1 MYVMNITVMQEDSK
15 WLLLV
20 FTLPTSK
27 ASERVQ
33 IWRKL
38 QRFGTIPFRNAGSLL
53 PNTPDN
59 QERFEWLATAI
70 RESQGEASILQI
82 QAIDDLSYDALQD
95 QFRKARA
102 EDYIALI
109 EDLQKLKPSAKGPS
123 SQMLRLRRRFEE
135 IVAIDFFTS
144 PLRGRAERAIAQA
157 EQTDTKPSLRERGS
171 ASKAKYQKRTWIT
184 RPRPGI
190 DRVSSAWLISRFI
203 DAKPKFIFGMDPA
216 THRDAIPFDMF
227 QGVGFGHEG
236 DRCTFETLC
245 LAFDISDKR
254 VLTIAQAIHDADL
267 EDGKFGRQEGHAMNQ
282 ILRGW
287 AAQNVPD
294 NQLLRRGMDLIEGFY
309 NSIPLFEGTLP

>member
-1 MYVMNITVMQEDSK
+1 MNGDSK

-38 QRFGTIPFRNAGSLL
+38 QRFGSIPFRNAGSLL
-53 PNTPDN
+53 PNTPEN
-59 QERFEWLATAI
+59 QERFEWLATAV
-70 RESQGEASILQI
+70 RASKGEASILQI
-82 QAIDDLSYDALQD
+82 EAIDDVSSHSLQD

-102 EDYIALI
+102 EDYAVLI
-109 EDLQKLKPSAKGPS
+109 KDLQKLKPSAKGPS
-123 SQMLRLRRRFEE
+123 AQVLRLRRRFEE

-144 PLRGRAERAIAQA
+144 PLRKKAEEVLFQS
-157 EQTDTKPSLRERGS
+157 EQIGTRPSLSKRGS
-171 ASKAKYQKRTWIT
+171 ASKAKYQKRTWVT

-203 DAKPKFIFGMDPA
+203 DAKPKFIFDSSPA
-216 THRDAIPFDMF
+216 AHPNAIPFDMF

-236 DRCTFETLC
+236 DHCTFETLC
-245 LAFDISDKR
+245 LAFDVSDKR
-254 VLTIAQAIHDADL
+254 VLTLAQAIHDADL
-267 EDGKFGRQEGHAMNQ
+267 EDEKFGRHEGHAMNQ

-287 AAQNVPD
+287 AAQNIPD
-294 NQLLRRGMDLIEGFY
+294 DQLLRRGMDLIEGFY
-309 NSIPLFEGTLP
+309 NSIPEPEETLR

>member
-1 MYVMNITVMQEDSK
+1 MNITAMRCDSK

-38 QRFGTIPFRNAGSLL
+38 QRFGSIPFRNAGSLL

-59 QERFEWLATAI
+59 QERFEWLATAV
-70 RESQGEASILQI
+70 RTSKGEASILQI
-82 QAIDDLSYDALQD
+82 QAIDDLPSNALQN

-102 EDYIALI
+102 ADYTELI
-109 EDLQKLKPSAKGPS
+109 KDLQKLKPDAKGPS
-123 SQMLRLRRRFEE
+123 SQVLRLRRRFEE

-144 PLRGRAERAIAQA
+144 PLRGRAEEALAQA
-157 EQTDTKPSLRERGS
+157 EQTGTKPKLSKRGN

-203 DAKPKFIFGMDPA
+203 DARPKFIFDTSPA
-216 THRDAIPFDMF
+216 AHPNAIPFDMF
-227 QGVGFGHEG
+227 QGVGFAHEG
-236 DRCTFETLC
+236 DGCTFETLC
-245 LAFDISDKR
+245 LAFNISDKR

-267 EDGKFGRQEGHAMNQ
+267 EDGKFGRHEGHAMNQ

-294 NQLLRRGMDLIEGFY
+294 DELLRRGMDLIEGFY
-309 NSIPLFEGTLP
+309 NSIPHSEETLP

>member
-1 MYVMNITVMQEDSK
+1 MREDSK
-15 WLLLV
+15 WILLV

-33 IWRKL
+33 MWRKL
-38 QRFGTIPFRNAGSLL
+38 QRVGSIPFRNAGSLL
-53 PNTPDN
+53 PNTPEN

-70 RESQGEASILQI
+70 RASKGEASILQI
-82 QAIDDLSYDALQD
+82 QAIDDVSSGDLQD
-95 QFRKARA
+95 QFRKVRTR
-102 EDYIALI
+102 DYMELI
-109 EDLQKLKPSAKGPS
+109 KDLQKLKPSAKGPS
-123 SQMLRLRRRFEE
+123 AQVLRLRRRFEE

-144 PLRGRAERAIAQA
+144 PLRRKAEEALAQA
-157 EQTDTKPSLRERGS
+157 EQTGAKPSVSKEGG
-171 ASKAKYQKRTWIT
+171 ASKAEYQKRTWIT

-203 DAKPKFIFGMDPA
+203 DAKPKFIFDNNPA
-216 THRDAIPFDMF
+216 SHPDAIPFDMF

-236 DRCTFETLC
+236 DHCTFETLC

-254 VLTIAQAIHDADL
+254 VLTLAHAIHDADL
-267 EDGKFGRQEGHAMNQ
+267 EDGKFGRHEGHAMNQ

-294 NQLLRRGMDLIEGFY
+294 DQLLRRGMDLIEGFY
-309 NSIPLFEGTLP
+309 SSIPQPEETTS

>member
-1 MYVMNITVMQEDSK
+1 MNITAMREDSK

-33 IWRKL
+33 MWRKL
-38 QRFGTIPFRNAGSLL
+38 QRFGSIPFRNAGSLL
-53 PNTPDN
+53 PNTPEN

-70 RESQGEASILQI
+70 RASKGEASILQI
-82 QAIDDLSYDALQD
+82 QAIDDVSSDSLQD

-102 EDYIALI
+102 ADYTELI
-109 EDLQKLKPSAKGPS
+109 KDLQKLKPSAKGPS
-123 SQMLRLRRRFEE
+123 SQVLRLRRRFEE
-135 IVAIDFFTS
+135 IVAIDFFTG
-144 PLRGRAERAIAQA
+144 PLRSKAEEALAQA
-157 EQTDTKPSLRERGS
+157 EQTGTKPTLRKRGS

-190 DRVSSAWLISRFI
+190 DRVSSAWLISRYI
-203 DAKPKFIFGMDPA
+203 DAKPKFIFDNNPA
-216 THRDAIPFDMF
+216 AHPNAVPFDMF

-254 VLTIAQAIHDADL
+254 VLILAQAIHDADI
-267 EDGKFGRQEGHAMNQ
+267 EDGKFGRHEGHAMNQ

-294 NQLLRRGMDLIEGFY
+294 DQLLRRGMDLIEGFY
-309 NSIPLFEGTLP
+309 NSIPRSEETLP

>member
-1 MYVMNITVMQEDSK
+1 MNITGMNEDSK
-15 WLLLV
+15 WLLFV

-38 QRFGTIPFRNAGSLL
+38 QRFGSIPFRNAGSLL
-53 PNTPDN
+53 PNTPEN
-59 QERFEWLATAI
+59 QERFEWLATAV
-70 RESQGEASILQI
+70 RASKGEASILQI
-82 QAIDDLSYDALQD
+82 HAIDDVSSDSLQD

-102 EDYIALI
+102 EDYAELI
-109 EDLQKLKPSAKGPS
+109 KDLQKLKPSAKGPS
-123 SQMLRLRRRFEE
+123 AQVLRLRRRFEE

-144 PLRGRAERAIAQA
+144 PLRKKAEEVLFQS
-157 EQTDTKPSLRERGS
+157 EQTGTRPSLSKRGG
-171 ASKAKYQKRTWIT
+171 ACKAKYQKRTWIT

-203 DAKPKFIFGMDPA
+203 DAKPKFIFASSPA
-216 THRDAIPFDMF
+216 AHPHAIPFDMF

-236 DRCTFETLC
+236 DHCTFETLC
-245 LAFDISDKR
+245 LAFDVSDKR
-254 VLTIAQAIHDADL
+254 VLTLAQAIHDADL
-267 EDGKFGRQEGHAMNQ
+267 EDGKFGRHEGHAMNQ

-294 NQLLRRGMDLIEGFY
+294 DQLLRRGMDLIEGFY
-309 NSIPLFEGTLP
+309 NSIPKPEETLP

>member
-1 MYVMNITVMQEDSK
+1 MQKDSK

-33 IWRKL
+33 MWRKL
-38 QRFGTIPFRNAGSLL
+38 QRFGAIPFRNAGSLL

-70 RESQGEASILQI
+70 RATQGEASILQI
-82 QAIDDLSYDALQD
+82 QAIDDLSSGALQD

-102 EDYIALI
+102 VDYTALI
-109 EDLQKLKPSAKGPS
+109 EDLEKLKSSAKGPFT
-123 SQMLRLRRRFEE
+123 QVQRLRRRFEE
-135 IVAIDFFTS
+135 IVAIDFFTN
-144 PLRGRAERAIAQA
+144 PLRGRAEEALAQA
-157 EQTDTKPSLRERGS
+157 EQTGTKPDLRERGS
-171 ASKAKYQKRTWIT
+171 VSKAKYQKRTWIT

-190 DRVSSAWLISRFI
+190 DRASSAWLISRFI
-203 DAKPKFIFGMDPA
+203 DAKPKFIFDTSPA
-216 THRDAIPFDMF
+216 AHPNAIPFDMF
-227 QGVGFGHEG
+227 QGVGFAHEG

-254 VLTIAQAIHDADL
+254 VLFIAQAIHDADL
-267 EDGKFGRQEGHAMNQ
+267 EDGKFGRHEGHAMNQ

-294 NQLLRRGMDLIEGFY
+294 DQLLQRGVDLIEGFY
-309 NSIPLFEGTLP
+309 NSIPQSEEPLS

>member
-1 MYVMNITVMQEDSK
+1 MHEDPR

-38 QRFGTIPFRNAGSLL
+38 QRFGAIAFRNAGSLL
-53 PNTPDN
+53 PNTAEN
-59 QERFEWLATAI
+59 RERFEWLARTI
-70 RESQGEASILQI
+70 RASHGEASVLQI
-82 QAIDDLSYDALQD
+82 QSIDDLPSQGLQD
-95 QFRKARA
+95 QFRNARA
-102 EDYIALI
+102 EDYTALI
-109 EDLQKLKPSAKGPS
+109 EDLQKLKASVKGPS
-123 SQMLRLRRRFEE
+123 SQVQRLRRRFED

-144 PLRGRAERAIAQA
+144 PLRARAEEALRLV
-157 EQTDTKPSLRERGS
+157 EQTGTKTNQRERGS
-171 ASKAKYQKRTWIT
+171 ASKAKYQRRTWIT

-203 DAKPKFIFGMDPA
+203 DAKPRFVFGINPA
-216 THRDAIPFDMF
+216 LHKSAIPFDMF
-227 QGVGFGHEG
+227 QGAGFGHEG

-245 LAFDISDKR
+245 LAFDISDHK

-267 EDGKFGRQEGHAMNQ
+267 EDGKFGRPEGHTLNQ

-294 NQLLRRGMDLIEGFY
+294 DELLRRGMDLIEGLY
-309 NSIPLFEGTLP
+309 HAIPRTPESLP

>member
-1 MYVMNITVMQEDSK
+1 MNEDSK

-38 QRFGTIPFRNAGSLL
+38 QRFGSIPFRNAGSLL
-53 PNTPDN
+53 PNTPEN
-59 QERFEWLATAI
+59 QERFEWLATAV
-70 RESQGEASILQI
+70 RASKGEASILQI
-82 QAIDDLSYDALQD
+82 HAIDDVSSDSLQD

-102 EDYIALI
+102 EDYAELI
-109 EDLQKLKPSAKGPS
+109 KDLQKLKPSAKGPS
-123 SQMLRLRRRFEE
+123 AQVLRLRRRFEE

-144 PLRGRAERAIAQA
+144 PLRKKAEEILFQS
-157 EQTDTKPSLRERGS
+157 EQTGTRPSLSKRGG
-171 ASKAKYQKRTWIT
+171 ASKVKYQKRTWIT

-203 DAKPKFIFGMDPA
+203 DAKPKFIFASNPA
-216 THRDAIPFDMF
+216 AHPNAIPFDMF

-236 DRCTFETLC
+236 DHCTFETLC
-245 LAFDISDKR
+245 LAFDVSDKR
-254 VLTIAQAIHDADL
+254 VLTLAQAIHDADL
-267 EDGKFGRQEGHAMNQ
+267 EDGKFGRHEGHAMNQ

-287 AAQNVPD
+287 ASQNVPD
-294 NQLLRRGMDLIEGFY
+294 DQLLRRGMDLIEGFY
-309 NSIPLFEGTLP
+309 NAIPQPKETLP

>member
-1 MYVMNITVMQEDSK
+1 MNITVMSEDSK

-27 ASERVQ
+27 ATERVQ
-33 IWRKL
+33 MWRKL
-38 QRFGTIPFRNAGSLL
+38 QRFGSIPFRNAGSLL
-53 PNTPDN
+53 PNTPEN

-70 RESQGEASILQI
+70 RASKGEASILQI
-82 QAIDDLSYDALQD
+82 QAIDDVSSEALQA

-102 EDYIALI
+102 ADYTELLK
-109 EDLQKLKPSAKGPS
+109 DLQKLKPSAKGPS
-123 SQMLRLRRRFEE
+123 AQVLRLKRRFEE
-135 IVAIDFFTS
+135 IVAIDFFTN
-144 PLRGRAERAIAQA
+144 PLRSKAEQALAEA
-157 EQTDTKPSLRERGS
+157 EQTGTKPNLSKKGS

-203 DAKPKFIFGMDPA
+203 DAKPKFIFDSNPA
-216 THRDAIPFDMF
+216 AHPNAIPFDVF

-254 VLTIAQAIHDADL
+254 VLALAQAIHDADL
-267 EDGKFGRQEGHAMNQ
+267 EDGKFGRHEGHAMNQ

-294 NQLLRRGMDLIEGFY
+294 DQLLRRGMDLIEGFY
-309 NSIPLFEGTLP
+309 HSIPQFQETLP

>member
-1 MYVMNITVMQEDSK
+1 MTEDSK

-38 QRFGTIPFRNAGSLL
+38 QRFGSIPFRKAGSLL
-53 PNTPDN
+53 PNTPEN
-59 QERFEWLATAI
+59 QERFEWLATAV
-70 RESQGEASILQI
+70 RASKGEASILRI
-82 QAIDDLSYDALQD
+82 QAIDDVSSDSLQD
-95 QFRKARA
+95 QFRKVRA
-102 EDYIALI
+102 EDYAELI
-109 EDLQKLKPSAKGPS
+109 KDLQKLKPSAKGPS
-123 SQMLRLRRRFEE
+123 AQVLRLRRRFEE

-144 PLRGRAERAIAQA
+144 PLRKKAEEILFQS
-157 EQTDTKPSLRERGS
+157 EQIGTRPSLSKRGGV
-171 ASKAKYQKRTWIT
+171 SKEKYQKRTWIT

-203 DAKPKFIFGMDPA
+203 DAKPKFIFDSSPA
-216 THRDAIPFDMF
+216 PHPNAIPFDMF

-245 LAFDISDKR
+245 LAFDVSDKR
-254 VLTIAQAIHDADL
+254 VLILAQAIHDADI
-267 EDGKFGRQEGHAMNQ
+267 EDGKFGRHEGHAMNQ

-294 NQLLRRGMDLIEGFY
+294 DQLLRRGMDLIEGFY
-309 NSIPLFEGTLP
+309 NSIPQSEETLP

>member
-1 MYVMNITVMQEDSK
+1 MNITAMQEDAR

-38 QRFGTIPFRNAGSLL
+38 QRFGAIAFRNAGSLL
-53 PNTPDN
+53 PNTPEN
-59 QERFEWLATAI
+59 QERFEWLARTVRA
-70 RESQGEASILQI
+70 SHGEGSILQI
-82 QAIDDLSYDALQD
+82 QAIDDLPAQALQD
-95 QFRKARA
+95 QFRNARA
-102 EDYIALI
+102 ADYTALI
-109 EDLQKLKPSAKGPS
+109 EDLQKLKPSVRGPS
-123 SQMLRLRRRFEE
+123 SQVLRLRRRFED

-144 PLRGRAERAIAQA
+144 PLRARAEEALAKA
-157 EQTDTKPSLRERGS
+157 EQTETKNNLRERGS

-203 DAKPKFIFGMDPA
+203 DAKPKFIFDTSPA
-216 THRDAIPFDMF
+216 AHRDAIPFDMF
-227 QGVGFGHEG
+227 QGVGFGHER

-245 LAFDISDKR
+245 LAFDISDHK
-254 VLTIAQAIHDADL
+254 VLTIEQAIHDADL
-267 EDGKFGRQEGHAMNQ
+267 EDGKFGRPEGHTMNQ

-294 NQLLRRGMDLIEGFY
+294 DELLRRGMDLIEGFY
-309 NSIPLFEGTLP
+309 HSISRAPEVLP

>member
-1 MYVMNITVMQEDSK
+1 MCVMNITAMSEDSK

-38 QRFGTIPFRNAGSLL
+38 RRFGSVPFRNAGSLL
-53 PNTPDN
+53 PNTPEN
-59 QERFEWLATAI
+59 QERFEWLATAV
-70 RESQGEASILQI
+70 RASKGEASILKI
-82 QAIDDLSYDALQD
+82 QAIDDLSSDSLQD

-102 EDYIALI
+102 EDYAELI
-109 EDLQKLKPSAKGPS
+109 KDLQKLKPSATGPS
-123 SQMLRLRRRFEE
+123 AQVLRLRRRFEE

-144 PLRGRAERAIAQA
+144 TFRCKAEEALAQA
-157 EQTDTKPSLRERGS
+157 EQTGTKLSLSKKGS
-171 ASKAKYQKRTWIT
+171 ASKAKHQKCTWIT

-203 DAKPKFIFGMDPA
+203 DAKPKFIFDNNPA
-216 THRDAIPFDMF
+216 AHPNAIPFDMF
-227 QGVGFGHEG
+227 QGLGFGHEG

-254 VLTIAQAIHDADL
+254 VLTLAQAIHDADL

-287 AAQNVPD
+287 ASQNIPND
-294 NQLLRRGMDLIEGFY
+294 QLLRRGMELIEGFY
-309 NSIPLFEGTLP
+309 NSI